1 MDIISFVI
9 EHYIAFIIVGIVFL
23 MTIIG
28 YIAQKTGFGN
38 KISKESDKD
47 KKNTDG
53 TEKEENVEI
62 LNESDSDTLA
72 QQKDENN
79 DEVEQLD
86 ILDTIAP
93 NFNNSGLVVGDINQ
107 NSKVSNEELGIQED
121 LYAPFGDQ
129 TTEKKIE
136 PSIDDLKIEDVDD
149 KYDFNIIEKDT
160 NKNDDENIDVNA
172 INDINVT
179 VPPKGENVNVEELK
193 IEDVEPYETL
203 EQDKKEQD
211 KTEDKVAETISNLVD
226 NTFVINDGTDDFNS
240 TNNANTKDFIDKE
253 ENLKNEVD
261 ENIKQQSEKSKVEQ
275 FEIDENSFPEEINN
289 DLELEA
295 TTNLKLD
302 EINEQIKNLKL
313 EDFDSPI
320 VDEEKSNLLR
330 KTTKRKPINIKSV
343 DQLKNEKDNTSNNDV
358 KLELPDLNTVIENNN
373 ISTEDNTVKDENSIT
388 NDNVDS
394 DEDIWNF

>member
-107 NSKVSNEELGIQED
+107 NSKVSNEELGIPED
-121 LYAPFGDQ
+121 SYAPFGDQ
-129 TTEKKIE
+129 TTKKKIE

-160 NKNDDENIDVNA
+160 NKNDAENIDVNA

-330 KTTKRKPINIKSV
+330 KTAKRKPINIKSV

>member
-1 MDIISFVI
+1 MRHLVI
-9 EHYIAFIIVGIVFL
+9 K
-23 MTIIG
+23 
-28 YIAQKTGFGN
+28 QPKKKT
-38 KISKESDKD
+38 
-47 KKNTDG
+47 
-53 TEKEENVEI
+53 
-62 LNESDSDTLA
+62 
-72 QQKDENN
+72 
-79 DEVEQLD
+79 
-86 ILDTIAP
+86 
-93 NFNNSGLVVGDINQ
+93 
-107 NSKVSNEELGIQED
+107 
-121 LYAPFGDQ
+121 
-129 TTEKKIE
+129 E

-172 INDINVT
+172 INDINAT

-211 KTEDKVAETISNLVD
+211 KTEGKVAETISNLVD

-240 TNNANTKDFIDKE
+240 TNNANAKDFIDKE